1 MRQKEGQQAYFLG
14 FPTGKQSVWLKIK
27 IIILKYNYTEADLL
41 MLFPVNFFKKTSK
54 TPRWVINK
62 LIIILLLIISFICK

>member
-1 MRQKEGQQAYFLG
+1 MKQKERQQAYFLV

-27 IIILKYNYTEADLL
+27 IIILKYNYTETDLL
-41 MLFPVNFFKKTSK
+41 MLFRVNLKKKTSK